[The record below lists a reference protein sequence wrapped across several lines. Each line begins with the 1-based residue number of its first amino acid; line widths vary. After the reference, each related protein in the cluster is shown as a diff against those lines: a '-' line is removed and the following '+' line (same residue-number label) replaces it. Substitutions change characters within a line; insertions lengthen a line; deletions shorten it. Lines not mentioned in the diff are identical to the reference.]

1 MQEIY
6 MVRLFQGQCG
16 QHDIIRKT
24 RHRQCILSR
33 RPFLSLLGT
42 RLLEINAVG
51 MLKTVK
57 VEIKDS
63 PRKKLTNL
71 KIEKNN
77 FMTIK
82 IRQLIYTIIIGD
94 DHNDKKY
101 IEYIHIIF
109 LLINEYDRLLLITK
123 NNTQSFILSMY
134 FLPISTKTCKMFRT
148 KGVYKK

>member
-24 RHRQCILSR
+24 RNRQCILSR

-71 KIEKNN
+71 KIEKNY

-94 DHNDKKY
+94 YHNDKKY
-101 IEYIHIIF
+101 IRIHSYYIVI
-109 LLINEYDRLLLITK
+109 D
-123 NNTQSFILSMY
+123 
-134 FLPISTKTCKMFRT
+134 
-148 KGVYKK
+148 